1 MSRAWFLHDIGRR
14 CRAGVDEKKMHMVF
28 DTADYDGLAIEL
40 LKYSTQIAMQFLP
53 HDWVTQEGAAIF
65 G

>member
-1 MSRAWFLHDIGRR
+1 MN
-14 CRAGVDEKKMHMVF
+14 MVF

-53 HDWVTQEGAAIF
+53 HDWVTQEGRRSLVEKTVCKRILASD
-65 G
+65 